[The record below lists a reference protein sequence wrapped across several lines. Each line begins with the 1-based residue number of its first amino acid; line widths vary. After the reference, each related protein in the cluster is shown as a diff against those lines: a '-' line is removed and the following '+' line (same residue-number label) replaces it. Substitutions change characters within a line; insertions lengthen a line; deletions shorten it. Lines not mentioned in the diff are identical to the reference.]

1 MAEPKVRVQGY
12 LSNVL
17 VLAVAQALFFIANTT
32 MISTSSLVG
41 LQYAPAPWLATVPL
55 GAQFLGTMASTMP
68 ASFFMQR
75 FGRRA
80 GLQLG
85 AAFGLV
91 AGLLMALAVY
101 RADFWLFAC
110 ASLLYGVFAATAQYY
125 RFSAADAAEV
135 VAPPRRDGARARAIS
150 WVLAGGVVAGA
161 AGPQIARATSEL
173 VPPYLFLGSY
183 LVVAA
188 VGLLSLLVLAGL
200 RIPRPP
206 ARARGGGGR
215 PLGEIVRTPGFV
227 TAVTAAL
234 VGYVTMNL
242 LMSATPLAMNAH
254 GHAFS
259 DTAQVI
265 QAHVV
270 GMFLPSFITGHLIA
284 RFGAHRVILAGV
296 ALLLVTVAVAEAGVA
311 VAHFFVALFLLGVGW
326 NFLFIGGTTLLT
338 ACHAPEE
345 KAKVQGLNDL
355 LLFTG
360 VTLSATTSGMLHQ
373 LLGWQLMNL
382 LALPG
387 LLLVAV
393 LCLAAMRRAVPEPAT
408 P

>member
-1 MAEPKVRVQGY
+1 MRRY
-12 LSNVL
+12 LANVL
-17 VLAVAQALFFIANTT
+17 VLATAQALFFVANTT

-41 LQYAPAPWLATVPL
+41 LQYAPVPWLATLPL
-55 GAQFLGTMASTMP
+55 GAQFLGTMVSTMP

-85 AAFGLV
+85 AALGTV
-91 AGLLMALAVY
+91 AGLLMALAVH
-101 RADFWLFAC
+101 RAAFWLFVF
-110 ASLLYGVFAATAQYY
+110 ASFLYGVFAATAQYY

-135 VAPPRRDGARARAIS
+135 MEPARRDAWRARAIS
-150 WVLAGGVVAGA
+150 WVLAGGIVAGV
-161 AGPQIARATSEL
+161 AGPQIARATAEL
-173 VPPYLFLGSY
+173 IPPYVFLGSY

-188 VGLLSLLVLAGL
+188 VGLLSILVLAGL
-200 RIPRPP
+200 DIPRPP
-206 ARARGGGGR
+206 ATVRAAGGR
-215 PLGEIVRTPGFV
+215 PLAAIVRTPGFV
-227 TAVTAAL
+227 TAVAAAL

-242 LMSATPLAMNAH
+242 LMSATPLAMMAC
-254 GHAFS
+254 GHAFA
-259 DTAQVI
+259 DTATVI

-270 GMFLPSFITGHLIA
+270 GMFLPSFFTGHLIA

-296 ALLLVTVAVAEAGVA
+296 LLNLVTVAVAEAGVA
-311 VAHFFVALFLLGVGW
+311 VTNFFVALFLLGVGW
-326 NFLFIGGTTLLT
+326 NFMFIGGTTLLT
-338 ACHAPEE
+338 ACHGPEE

-360 VTLSATTSGMLHQ
+360 VTLSATTSGMLHEA
-373 LLGWQLMNL
+373 LGWQAMNL

-393 LCLAAMRRAVPEPAT
+393 LCVAAMRRAVPEPAT